1 MFGFKQV
8 KIDKLEKQVRTLQRV
23 VDDLQ
28 NQKDYEW
35 ARAQKAEYALA
46 QIMDSKPKS
55 KPDVWLAAR
64 LELASSLTL
73 GGLVAEVALKEAAVI
88 YPVPA

>member
-46 QIMDSKPKS
+46 QIKGSEP
-55 KPDVWLAAR
+55 KPDHWLAIR
-64 LELASSLTL
+64 LELARELL
-73 GGLVAEVALKEAAVI
+73 LQGHDAKRALEQASVI